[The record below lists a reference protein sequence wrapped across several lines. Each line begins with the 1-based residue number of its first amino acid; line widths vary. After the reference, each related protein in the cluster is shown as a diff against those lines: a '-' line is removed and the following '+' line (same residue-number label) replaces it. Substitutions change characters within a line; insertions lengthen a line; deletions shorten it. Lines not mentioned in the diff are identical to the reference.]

1 MNDGLSPRL
10 YLRLVTGSCAC
21 AALIIVA
28 AMLASPVMDGARAA
42 PARPH
47 LIAAAGDI
55 ATAHGAQASTAQLI
69 RRHLPRA
76 HVLTLGDNAYPDNSP
91 ANYAKYYAP
100 TWGRFKSIT
109 LPSPGNHEYR
119 TPKASGYFGYF
130 HRPAYYAHAEGS
142 WLLLSLDSVCGK
154 VGGCTRASPQGKWL
168 AAKLAHTTR
177 RCILAFFHHPLFNA
191 GRHGP
196 TPAVRP
202 LWAQL
207 YGAHADVILNG
218 HDHNYQR
225 YNRLS
230 PDGQATNRGIREFVV
245 GTGGAGLYTLRA
257 RRQTRPRIQSPR
269 PRRALHGTRPTRVRM
284 ALHQHEQPGTRSR
297 QDPVSLRASGATA
310 TRRPSRLTADLR
322 VLTDHDP
329 RSPRCAPRSAA
340 MSMDSDRRCDDG
352 ECLAGAFRE
361 FGAGH
366 QAV

>member
-1 MNDGLSPRL
+1 MSHSQRFRRRILWRQSPSAF
-10 YLRLVTGSCAC
+10 G
-21 AALIIVA
+21 ALIIVA
-28 AMLASPVMDGARAA
+28 AMLVPGTMDGAAGAA
-42 PARPH
+42 PARPR
-47 LIAAAGDI
+47 LIAAGGDI
-55 ATAHGAQASTAQLI
+55 ASAHGAQAATAQLI

-91 ANYAKYYAP
+91 ANYAKYYTP

-230 PDGQATNRGIREFVV
+230 PDGLADNRGIREFVV
-245 GTGGAGLYTLRA
+245 GTGGAGLYALGGSAKPAPASKA
-257 RRQTRPRIQSPR
+257 RV
-269 PRRALHGTRPTRVRM
+269 HGVLFM
-284 ALHQHEQPGTRSR
+284 ALGPHGYGWRFIDTNN
-297 QDPVSLRASGATA
+297 
-310 TRRPSRLTADLR
+310 R
-322 VLTDHDP
+322 VLDHGKT
-329 RSPRCAPRSAA
+329 RC
-340 MSMDSDRRCDDG
+340 
-352 ECLAGAFRE
+352 
-361 FGAGH
+361 H
-366 QAV
+366 